1 MRRLTI
7 SLAASILFALA
18 CFAATTFA
26 QESQTFSDE
35 KVNYTLELPSATWRV
50 VSRPDDVSQRAEFI
64 YGDRLDGYLQVHKEL
79 VEAGVKPSDLA
90 STDKDSKLRFKP
102 GYIDGKQENFSGRL
116 SGVTLSYEYT
126 SSGKPMVGRIYYLQ
140 ADNRTIYVLHFTGL
154 RDKLARI
161 RNQTDLIARS
171 FKVK

>member
-7 SLAASILFALA
+7 SLAASILLALTA
-18 CFAATTFA
+18 LTGTPLA

-50 VSRPDDVSQRAEFI
+50 VARPDDVSQRAEFI
-64 YGDRLDGYLQVHKEL
+64 YGDRLDGYLQIHKEM
-79 VEAGVKPSDLA
+79 VEAGVTPSDLA
-90 STDKDSKLRFKP
+90 STDKDAKLRFKP

-126 SSGKPMVGRIYYLQ
+126 YSGKAMVGRIYYLQ

-161 RNQTDLIARS
+161 RNQTDSIARS
-171 FKVK
+171 FKLK